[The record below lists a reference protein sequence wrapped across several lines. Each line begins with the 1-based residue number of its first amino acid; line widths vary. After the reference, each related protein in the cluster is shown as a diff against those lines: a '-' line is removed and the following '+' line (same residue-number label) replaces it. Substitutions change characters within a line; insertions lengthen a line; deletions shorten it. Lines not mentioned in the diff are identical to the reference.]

1 MSARLVVGLTGGIG
15 SGKSAVT
22 AGFERLGVPVV
33 DADLV
38 AREVVMPGSD
48 GLREVVEAFGADVL
62 GADGMLDR
70 KKLRLLVFDDDTK
83 RKQLE
88 SILHPK
94 IRDRIR
100 DALAAIASPYCIL
113 CVPLLVERQGY
124 ENVDRIL
131 VIDCSEEL
139 QIERVMSRDN
149 LTRPQVEAIMRSQ
162 ATREQRLAIADDVIE
177 NSRGLDALRA
187 PIARL
192 HAKYTEIAENP
203 GTQQ

>member
-22 AGFERLGVPVV
+22 AEFERLGVPVV

-38 AREVVMPGSD
+38 AREVVMPGSP
-48 GLREVVEAFGADVL
+48 GLREVVAAFGTDVL

-70 KKLRLLVFDDDTK
+70 KQLRLRVFDDDTQRK
-83 RKQLE
+83 RLE
-88 SILHPK
+88 AILHPK

-100 DALAAIASPYCIL
+100 HKLEAITTPYCIL

-131 VIDCSEEL
+131 VIDCSEQL
-139 QIERVMSRDN
+139 QITRVMARDD
-149 LTRPQVEAIMRSQ
+149 LTRSQVEAIMRTQ
-162 ATREQRLAIADDVIE
+162 ATREQRLAMADDVID

-187 PIARL
+187 PIAKL
-192 HAKYTEIAENP
+192 HAKFTEIAENP
-203 GTQQ
+203 GP

>member
-22 AGFERLGVPVV
+22 AEFERLGVPVV

-38 AREVVMPGSD
+38 AREVVMPGSP
-48 GLREVVEAFGADVL
+48 GLREVVAAFGTDVL

-70 KKLRLLVFDDDTK
+70 KQLRLRVFDDDTQRK
-83 RKQLE
+83 RLE
-88 SILHPK
+88 AILHPK

-100 DALAAIASPYCIL
+100 HKLEAITTPYCIL

-131 VIDCSEEL
+131 VIDCSEQL
-139 QIERVMSRDN
+139 QITRVMARDD
-149 LTRPQVEAIMRSQ
+149 LTRSQVEAIMRTQ
-162 ATREQRLAIADDVIE
+162 ATREQRLAMADDVID

-187 PIARL
+187 PIAQL
-192 HAKYTEIAENP
+192 HAKFTEIAENP
-203 GTQQ
+203 GP

>member
-22 AGFERLGVPVV
+22 AEFERLGVPVV
-33 DADLV
+33 DADIV

-48 GLREVVEAFGADVL
+48 GLTEVVQAFGTDVL
-62 GADGMLDR
+62 GANGMLDR
-70 KKLRLLVFDDDTK
+70 KKLRLRVFDDDTQ
-83 RKQLE
+83 RKHLE

-100 DALAAIASPYCIL
+100 HKLDAITTPYCIL

-139 QIERVMSRDN
+139 QITRVMARDN
-149 LTRPQVEAIMRSQ
+149 LTRSQVEAIMRTQ
-162 ATREQRLAIADDVIE
+162 ATREHRLAVADDVID
-177 NSRGLDALRA
+177 NSRDLEALRA
-187 PIARL
+187 PIAKL
-192 HAKYTEIAENP
+192 HEKFTDIAENP
-203 GTQQ
+203 GPEQ

>member
-22 AGFERLGVPVV
+22 AEFERLGVPVV

-38 AREVVMPGSD
+38 ARDVVMPGSD
-48 GLREVVEAFGADVL
+48 GLREVVAAFGADVL
-62 GADGMLDR
+62 DADGMLDR
-70 KKLRLLVFDDDTK
+70 KKLRLLVFDDDTQRK
-83 RKQLE
+83 RLE
-88 SILHPK
+88 GILHPK

-100 DALAAIASPYCIL
+100 HKLEAITTPYCIL

-139 QIERVMSRDN
+139 QIRRVMARDN
-149 LTRPQVEAIMRSQ
+149 LTRPQVEAIMRTQ
-162 ATREQRLAIADDVIE
+162 ATREQRLAMADDVIE
-177 NSRGLDALRA
+177 NSSDLDSLRA

-192 HAKYTEIAENP
+192 HAKFTDIAENP
-203 GTQQ
+203 GP

>member
-22 AGFERLGVPVV
+22 TEFERLGVPVV

-38 AREVVMPGSD
+38 AREVVMPGSP
-48 GLREVVEAFGADVL
+48 GLREVVAAFGTDVL

-70 KKLRLLVFDDDTK
+70 KQLRLRVFDDDTQRK
-83 RKQLE
+83 RLE
-88 SILHPK
+88 AILHPK

-100 DALAAIASPYCIL
+100 HKLEAITTPYCIL

-131 VIDCSEEL
+131 VIDCGEQL
-139 QIERVMSRDN
+139 QITRVMARDD
-149 LTRPQVEAIMRSQ
+149 LTRSQVEAIMRTQ
-162 ATREQRLAIADDVIE
+162 ATREQRLAMADDVID

-187 PIARL
+187 PIAKL
-192 HAKYTEIAENP
+192 HAKFTEIAENP
-203 GTQQ
+203 GP

>member
-22 AGFERLGVPVV
+22 AEFERLGVPVV

-38 AREVVMPGSD
+38 AREVVMPGSP
-48 GLREVVEAFGADVL
+48 GLREVVAVFGTDVL

-70 KKLRLLVFDDDTK
+70 KQLRLRVFDDDTQRK
-83 RKQLE
+83 RLE
-88 SILHPK
+88 AILHPK

-100 DALAAIASPYCIL
+100 HKLEAITTPYCIL

-131 VIDCSEEL
+131 VIDCSEQL
-139 QIERVMSRDN
+139 QITRVMARDD
-149 LTRPQVEAIMRSQ
+149 LTRSQVEAIMRTQ
-162 ATREQRLAIADDVIE
+162 ATREQRLAMADDVID

-187 PIARL
+187 PIAKL
-192 HAKYTEIAENP
+192 HAKFTEIAENP
-203 GTQQ
+203 GP

>member
-1 MSARLVVGLTGGIG
+1 VSARLVVGLTGGIG

-22 AGFERLGVPVV
+22 AEFERLGVPVV

-38 AREVVMPGSD
+38 AREVVMPGSP
-48 GLREVVEAFGADVL
+48 GLREVVAAFGTDVL

-70 KKLRLLVFDDDTK
+70 KQLRLRVFDDDTQRK
-83 RKQLE
+83 RLE
-88 SILHPK
+88 AILHPK

-100 DALAAIASPYCIL
+100 HKLEAITTPYCIL

-131 VIDCSEEL
+131 VIDCSEQL
-139 QIERVMSRDN
+139 QITRVMARDD
-149 LTRPQVEAIMRSQ
+149 LTRSQVEAIMRTQ
-162 ATREQRLAIADDVIE
+162 ATREQRLAMADDVID

-187 PIARL
+187 PIAKL
-192 HAKYTEIAENP
+192 HAKFTEIAENP
-203 GTQQ
+203 GP

>member
-22 AGFERLGVPVV
+22 AEFERLGVPVV
-33 DADLV
+33 DADIV
-38 AREVVMPGSD
+38 AREVVMPGTE
-48 GLREVVEAFGADVL
+48 GLAEVVAAFGADVL

-70 KKLRLLVFDDDTK
+70 KKLRLLVFDDDGQRK
-83 RKQLE
+83 RLE
-88 SILHPK
+88 GILHPR

-100 DALAAIASPYCIL
+100 HKLEAVNTPYCIL

-139 QIERVMSRDN
+139 QITRVMARDN
-149 LTRPQVEAIMRSQ
+149 LTRLQVEAIMRTQ
-162 ATREQRLAIADDVIE
+162 ATREQRLALADDVIE
-177 NSRGLDALRA
+177 NSGGLDELRA
-187 PIARL
+187 PITEL
-192 HAKYTEIAENP
+192 HAKFTDIADNP
-203 GTQQ
+203 GP

>member
-22 AGFERLGVPVV
+22 AEFERLGVPVV
-33 DADLV
+33 DADIV

-48 GLREVVEAFGADVL
+48 GLTEVVQAFGTDVL

-70 KKLRLLVFDDDTK
+70 KKLRLRVFDDDTQ
-83 RKQLE
+83 RKHLE

-100 DALAAIASPYCIL
+100 HKLDAITTPYCIL

-139 QIERVMSRDN
+139 QITRVMARDN
-149 LTRPQVEAIMRSQ
+149 LTRSQVEAIMRTQ
-162 ATREQRLAIADDVIE
+162 ATREQRLAVADDVID
-177 NSRGLDALRA
+177 NSRDLEALRA
-187 PIARL
+187 PIAKL
-192 HAKYTEIAENP
+192 HEKFTDIAENP
-203 GTQQ
+203 GPEQ